1 VISIFATGG
10 GEAAPGLADGQTVGG
25 TVPVTSLPVS
35 VFFDIGLGD
44 DGPPA
49 LQAEVQYAGGS
60 VGSVAGLLQ
69 VNVRVPADAKVTGD
83 NVPFRFDHWFSMDGL

>member
-1 VISIFATGG
+1 MRTGG
-10 GEAAPGLADGQTVGG
+10 VLIGLILTATPVVSAALADD
-25 TVPVTSLPVS
+25 PPEH
-35 VFFDIGLGD
+35 
-44 DGPPA
+44 GPPA
-49 LQAEVQYAGGS
+49 KQAEVQYAGGS